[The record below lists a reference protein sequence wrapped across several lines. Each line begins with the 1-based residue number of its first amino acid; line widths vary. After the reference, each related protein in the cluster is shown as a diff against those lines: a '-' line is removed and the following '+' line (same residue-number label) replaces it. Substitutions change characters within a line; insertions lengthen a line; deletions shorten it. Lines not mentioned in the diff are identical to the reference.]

1 MSFTSF
7 SSISESHEVATAL
20 KQFDRDSGA
29 FKDAQERRKAIVRT
43 TNRIIGWLRDCK
55 PPAARQWHGERGDK
69 RKLLSMG
76 DFMRE
81 KAAKMIDGSFWARE
95 IKGWPTIVAAC
106 AALQTLIYI
115 APEAAKDAA
124 EADKDCNDKMR
135 ARLLCR
141 ENQVRVSSGEEPLP
155 DTEVEFPRKD
165 YNGCEKKWAAM
176 AAFFEGNNIADTV
189 DSIMESLDSAVGE
202 EGKDGNVSNA
212 IAMIA
217 SLPVPPGEKSAA
229 ERREEE
235 RLQRA
240 KELEEDDDW
249 LGGPSDASSAKPPAK
264 KRKTGAAASSAIA
277 VDSDTDDDPWMEK
290 ASSANNPQGKS
301 V

>member
-1 MSFTSF
+1 MSFASF
-7 SSISESHEVATAL
+7 ASISASPEVATAL
-20 KQFDRDSGA
+20 KRFDRGSGA

-43 TNRIIGWLRDCK
+43 TNRIMGWLRDCK

-69 RKLLSMG
+69 RKLLAMG
-76 DFMRE
+76 DSMRE
-81 KAAKMIDGSFWARE
+81 TAAKMIDGSFWTRE
-95 IKGWPTIVAAC
+95 IKGWPKIVAAC
-106 AALQTLIYI
+106 AALQTLLYL
-115 APEAAKDAA
+115 APQAAKDAA
-124 EADKDCNDKMR
+124 EADKDSNDKMR

-141 ENQVRVSSGEEPLP
+141 ENEVRVSSGEDPLP
-155 DTEVEFPRKD
+155 DTEAGFPGRD

-176 AAFFEGNNIADTV
+176 AAFFEGNNILDTM
-189 DSIMESLDSAVGE
+189 DSIMESLDSAVGGDGE
-202 EGKDGNVSNA
+202 DGKVSNA
-212 IAMIA
+212 TAMIA

-240 KELEEDDDW
+240 KDLEDEDDW
-249 LGGPSDASSAKPPAK
+249 LLGSSAAPSARPAAK

-290 ASSANNPQGKS
+290 ASSAANRLGK
-301 V
+301 